1 MSPTNHTHAAGLTG
15 LAVLLL
21 VAEAAPAQT
30 FPPPNP
36 NMGPVGTSTMHAN
49 SSSSGVTAYCGPG
62 SGAVT
67 FVQRNFEAVF
77 PSILM
82 SSDGLLVCVA
92 TKWSDQSP
100 TVYLLDPDTLATL
113 AQMNLPGSS
122 TSDLAGGIYSYL
134 DNEDRL
140 VLVNADGD
148 LLRIAH
154 SQRKNGSW
162 QLNVDESVP
171 IGYPDVVGIVP
182 DYTGN
187 VWFAT
192 ADGTTAGGG
201 AVIGFHSPTTGD
213 TESFTLP
220 AGELIANSISS
231 SPTGVAIASTAALY
245 LFVATDDGVSQI
257 WRRTYDRGP
266 ARKPGQLSWGTGST
280 PSFFGPLTGFEYLT
294 ITDNGSPQ
302 ESMLVY
308 RASDGTLIGSAPF
321 LTASVNSGSENA
333 TLAIGSSLFL
343 TSTYGYP
350 YPPGAATGPSVP
362 PTAPFAGGMQRVDV
376 SPDGDGLTVAWQN
389 ESIASSALPRMS
401 SRDGLIYT
409 VVRDEASGMYS
420 FVAIDA
426 SSGAV
431 VSSTELGSGDG
442 DNTLQMVGTLG
453 PTGVLYQ
460 GRYRGLFSVTAAVSS
475 DCEPSCIDADFV
487 ADGVIDGK
495 DIGFLLSRWGTAE
508 EAEFADLD
516 GDGIVGPDDL
526 DLAIGFWGACSP

>member
-1 MSPTNHTHAAGLTG
+1 MTG
-15 LAVLLL
+15 VALLLL
-21 VAEAAPAQT
+21 VARPALAQT

-36 NMGPVGTSTMHAN
+36 NMGPIGTSTMHAN

-62 SGAVT
+62 AGAVN
-67 FVQRNFEAVF
+67 FVQRNLEAVF

-100 TVYLLDPDTLATL
+100 TVYLLDPDSLDTLAE
-113 AQMNLPGSS
+113 MNLPGSS

-154 SQRKNGSW
+154 NQKKNGAW
-162 QLNVDESVP
+162 QLTVAESIP

-192 ADGTTAGGG
+192 ADGTTSGGG
-201 AVIGFHSPTTGD
+201 SVIGYHSPTTGD
-213 TESFTLP
+213 TEAFTLP
-220 AGELIANSISS
+220 AGEMIANSISS
-231 SPTGVAIASTAALY
+231 SPTGVAIASTAAIY
-245 LFVATDDGVSQI
+245 LFVATDDGVSQV
-257 WRRTYDRGP
+257 WRQTYDRGP

-294 ITDNGSPQ
+294 ITDNASPQ
-302 ESMLVY
+302 EHMLVY
-308 RASDGTLIGSAPF
+308 RASDGSLIGSMPF
-321 LTASVNSGSENA
+321 LTADVNSGSENA

-362 PTAPFAGGMQRVDV
+362 RTAPFAGGMQRVDV
-376 SPDGDGLTVAWQN
+376 APDGDRLTIAWQN
-389 ESIASSALPRMS
+389 ESIASAALPRMS

-409 VVRDEASGMYS
+409 VVRDVASGMYS

-426 SSGAV
+426 SSGVV
-431 VSSTELGSGDG
+431 VSSTDLGSGDG

-460 GRYRGLFSVTAAVSS
+460 GRYRGLFSVTAASS
-475 DCEPSCIDADFV
+475 SACTATCIDADFV
-487 ADGVIDGK
+487 ADGIIGGSDV
-495 DIGFLLSRWGTAE
+495 GFLLSRWGPAE
-508 EAEFADLD
+508 DTEVADLD
-516 GDGIVGPDDL
+516 VASGRAFVRTCGVLLIL
-526 DLAIGFWGACSP
+526 LSQQTRQLLHSTQFL